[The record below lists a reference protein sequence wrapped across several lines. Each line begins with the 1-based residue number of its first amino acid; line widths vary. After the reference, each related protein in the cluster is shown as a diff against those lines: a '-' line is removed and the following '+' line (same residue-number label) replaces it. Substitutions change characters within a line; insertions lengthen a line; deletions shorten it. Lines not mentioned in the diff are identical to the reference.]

1 MATITTPPLAPA
13 PAAPSRDGVGE
24 WRAGWRVALR
34 LARRDV
40 RRHVGRSLL
49 IVIMVAV
56 PVLLLV
62 GGNIVFSSQDLTAA
76 ERIPYAMGQ
85 TQAVATYS
93 GGIQIPPQVEPWFGY
108 YGQGMPKSD
117 LATPVPGWGT
127 DLATHAQAL
136 GALAGATAIPI
147 TEDGGYTTIGR
158 RQIDL
163 QVRGVDAARYSTQTQ
178 GIVRLESGR
187 WPTSS
192 TEAVVTKVGV
202 FHGLPS
208 SGTLAVTDR
217 SGTLTTYT
225 IVGVGEGWI
234 AAYSLQPVDLI
245 TLPAAGALE
254 NGVAAYLIDRPTPVT
269 WDEVKRLATYGL
281 QVTSRQVLLNPPS
294 REELALPDGVQSMA
308 DTAAAGQAITSAIM
322 AIGLLLETTLL
333 VGPAFAVSAARQ
345 RRTLALAA
353 SNGATTAQLRRT
365 VLAQALVLGVLA
377 ALVGAVVGV
386 LGAWA
391 VIRWSGIYR
400 PDTMFGP
407 FDVPVLPVA
416 IIVGCAV
423 ASAVIAAMIPSR
435 GLGRLDIVAVMR
447 GQSVSPPALVRTPIA
462 GIVLAGLGAVG
473 VFWAV
478 AFTSG
483 AERTWID
490 DVVPLV
496 AMGGAIMLVIGAL
509 LLVPM
514 VLVLAGRVARS
525 APVAIR
531 MALRDAA
538 RQRGRATSTVAAILG
553 GTALLSAILVV
564 AASDTAYRAKTYVP
578 QLPMGQALL
587 SPTTAMDGSLAD
599 PRWTQNVTD
608 IAHGIDPAL
617 QVHEIAVVDVSRTG
631 GAMQKPSG
639 PESPMVMPF
648 FVAVRTGCTPAQAL
662 DMGAPIGADGPP
674 DMSCLSLNGRGMSE
688 GRSAILVGT
697 VAQLVQTY
705 TLDATAEATLRAGGL
720 VVAGDKAVTPTWTKM
735 PEGGWVPSGPIL
747 GQVDIVDGRVSLAR
761 GTATYGSEAGPTLS
775 NVTTLSL
782 AATPV
787 PAATLNATDA
797 GVPGP
802 AFHGMTMVGA
812 LMTVETAKSLSLP
825 TQTIETRIFDPR
837 GPLSAEAGAA
847 LSQSFADSNL
857 GWFYVERGFQPYDT
871 VLAAIVLSFIG
882 LIILVATLVSTALST
897 AETQSMMGTF
907 AAVGATRS
915 TRRNL
920 AAAQAGSLG
929 VIGALL
935 GTLVGFVPG
944 IALARSFTRYPTE
957 SVAYGEYTQGAPALL
972 DPTVVIPWL
981 QLAIPVIAVPA
992 LAALLAWLAIRKAP
1006 TVTRRLT

>member
-13 PAAPSRDGVGE
+13 PADPSRDGVGE

-49 IVIMVAV
+49 IVLMVAV

-62 GGNIVFSSQDLTAA
+62 GGNIVFSSQAVSSV

-85 TQAVATYS
+85 TQAIAAYYGGAVVA
-93 GGIQIPPQVEPWFGY
+93 PQVDPWAPY
-108 YGQGMPKSD
+108 YGGSSTKDERAKPI
-117 LATPVPGWGT
+117 PGWGT
-127 DLATHAQAL
+127 DPIANAQAL
-136 GALAGATAIPI
+136 GALVGATAIPI
-147 TEDGGYTTIGR
+147 AQGNGFTVIGR
-158 RQIDL
+158 RQVEVLLRGIDGG
-163 QVRGVDAARYSTQTQ
+163 RFAAQAQ
-178 GIVRLESGR
+178 GIARLESGH

-202 FHGLPS
+202 YHGLPS
-208 SGTLAVTDR
+208 SGTLTVTAAA
-217 SGTLTTYT
+217 GTVTTYT

-234 AAYSLQPVDLI
+234 ANYDLRAADLI
-245 TLPAAGALE
+245 TLPTADAQEGGE
-254 NGVAAYLIDRPTPVT
+254 AAYLIDRPAPVT

-281 QVTSRQVLLNPPS
+281 QMTSRQVILNPPS
-294 REELALPDGVQSMA
+294 REELALPDGVQMMA
-308 DTAAAGQAITSAIM
+308 DDAAAGQAVTSAIM

-391 VIRWSGIYR
+391 VIWWSRTYR
-400 PDTMFGP
+400 PDTVFGP

-423 ASAVIAAMIPSR
+423 VSAVIAAMIPSR

-608 IAHGIDPAL
+608 IAHGIDQAL
-617 QVHEIAVVDVSRTG
+617 QVREVAVVDASRTS
-631 GAMQKPSG
+631 GAVQKPSG
-639 PESPMVMPF
+639 PGSPMVMPF
-648 FVAVRTGCTPAQAL
+648 FVALRTGCTPAQAL
-662 DMGAPIGADGPP
+662 QMGAPTDLNSAP
-674 DMSCLSLNGRGMSE
+674 DTGCLSLSGM
-688 GRSAILVGT
+688 GMGDARSAILVGT

-705 TLDATAEATLRAGGL
+705 TLDATAEATLRAGGM
-720 VVAGDKAVTPTWTKM
+720 VVVGDKAVTPTWTKY
-735 PEGGWVPSGPIL
+735 PEGGWGASGPIL
-747 GQVDIVDGRVSLAR
+747 GQVDIVDGRVSFAR
-761 GTATYGSEAGPTLS
+761 GTMT
-775 NVTTLSL
+775 VTHGADGGIALTDLATLSL
-782 AATPV
+782 PATPV
-787 PAATLNATDA
+787 PAATLNATTA
-797 GVPGP
+797 GMAGP
-802 AFHGMTMVGA
+802 SYGGMQMVGA
-812 LMTVETAKSLSLP
+812 LMTLETAKSLALP
-825 TQTIETRIFDPR
+825 VATIELMIVDPS
-837 GPLSAEAGAA
+837 GPLSATDEAA
-847 LSQSFADSNL
+847 LTSAVSDSNL

-944 IALARSFTRYPTE
+944 IALARAYTRYPMEAMT
-957 SVAYGEYTQGAPALL
+957 YGEYTAPALV